1 MKKNIS
7 LKEDVSLNVTIKLSN
22 ETLITG
28 KANVPL
34 EEVVEDIAS
43 AHYAHPM
50 AYSDY
55 NGRIAYALK
64 EIAKGAIDVF
74 KQGYFRDESHEEQ
87 IKVYQTL
94 IDSLENKRKKLD

>member
-1 MKKNIS
+1 MEKNIG
-7 LKEDVSLNVTIKLSN
+7 LKETVGLKVTIKLDN
-22 ETLITG
+22 ETSITG
-28 KANVPL
+28 KSDVPL
-34 EEVVEDIAS
+34 EAVVKDIAS